1 MAQYNAYWFEFCQFC
16 TEIGVISFPAS
27 RKTIQLFVVYLRLNH
42 LRANSIKSRLCAVAE
57 KHKLADVRD
66 PTKSYTVKR
75 LLSGYLKGDGPAFLR
90 RPIDACLLTLI
101 FDNLHLVTT
110 HTFLFKAL
118 FSLMYHGS
126 MRIGEVSK
134 SRTTKHTLTYNDILF
149 TAEGD
154 LAINFKTFKHSNG
167 SESIILKQN
176 VNSNICPVLTLQNY
190 LQHRPPSSGDPSQN
204 FLFQYPDGEVISRSF
219 VTNILKKTINTL
231 GLNSKDFNCHSFRI
245 GHTTDLFNANFPDYY
260 IRRSGRWKSDAWKVY
275 VKSALV
281 VW

>member
-1 MAQYNAYWFEFCQFC
+1 
-16 TEIGVISFPAS
+16 
-27 RKTIQLFVVYLRLNH
+27 
-42 LRANSIKSRLCAVAE
+42 
-57 KHKLADVRD
+57 
-66 PTKSYTVKR
+66 
-75 LLSGYLKGDGPAFLR
+75 
-90 RPIDACLLTLI
+90 
-101 FDNLHLVTT
+101 
-110 HTFLFKAL
+110 
-118 FSLMYHGS
+118 MYHGS

-281 VW
+281 VWWFPPCSLRHHGGPSGYAVRVGRFMRWLFSCHILIFHGSGKQGKMSLSTRRFWIPMPLTESAKYTTFPDNYELDNLNLNT